1 MALRETSPR
10 IHELIR
16 EAARIALNP
25 TQEWLDEF
33 DRAILAANLRN

>member
-16 EAARIALNP
+16 EAARIA
-25 TQEWLDEF
+25 
-33 DRAILAANLRN
+33 